1 MKVISIIAV
10 LIAASSQICS
20 TFAQVANP
28 DVATTSDGRAV
39 NINVI
44 LNDFTAAGVPATS
57 ATVVTV
63 STPPVIMSGNGVTG
77 AGTAT
82 TFRAAGGTITYSPV
96 LGFVGTIM
104 FNYTIPITGIARD
117 FIKNMITGTSQA
129 AMGSSGF
136 ILGASTLTG
145 TVTVTVV
152 AEETRPDFLAGN
164 QINSADAVETVNLS
178 NLRTA
183 SFNNDAIEAIRLAAL
198 GGV

>member
-1 MKVISIIAV
+1 MKVISIIAI

-44 LNDFTAAGVPATS
+44 ANDFIAAGVPAPADTPVL
-57 ATVVTV
+57 VV
-63 STPPVIMSGNGVTG
+63 TPPVIMSGNGVTG

-82 TFRAAGGTITYSPV
+82 TMGAAGGTITYSPV

-104 FNYTIPITGIARD
+104 FNYTIPITVEVFTGFPPLGRFAARD
-117 FIKNMITGTSQA
+117 GRDSF
-129 AMGSSGF
+129 F
-136 ILGASTLTG
+136 RTG

-164 QINSADAVETVNLS
+164 QVDSADAVETVNLS
-178 NLRTA
+178 NLRAA
-183 SFNNDAIEAIRLAAL
+183 SFNNDAIEAIRLAAR